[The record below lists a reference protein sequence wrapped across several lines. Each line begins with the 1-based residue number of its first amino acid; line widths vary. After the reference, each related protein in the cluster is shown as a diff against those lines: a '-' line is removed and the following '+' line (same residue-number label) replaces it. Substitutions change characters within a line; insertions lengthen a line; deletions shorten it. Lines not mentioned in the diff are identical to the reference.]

1 MQKFGDIVGFDRLKV
16 VHTNDSA
23 KPLGSKADR
32 HAHIGEGE
40 IGLEAFRLL
49 VNDPRLNG
57 NPYILETPDAE
68 TMHAVNLRRLKDLV
82 AD

>member
-1 MQKFGDIVGFDRLKV
+1 M
-16 VHTNDSA
+16 

-49 VNDPRLNG
+49 VNDPRVYE
-57 NPYILETPDAE
+57 NPFILETPDAE
-68 TMHAVNLRRLKDLV
+68 TMHAVNLKRLKDLV
-82 AD
+82 QS